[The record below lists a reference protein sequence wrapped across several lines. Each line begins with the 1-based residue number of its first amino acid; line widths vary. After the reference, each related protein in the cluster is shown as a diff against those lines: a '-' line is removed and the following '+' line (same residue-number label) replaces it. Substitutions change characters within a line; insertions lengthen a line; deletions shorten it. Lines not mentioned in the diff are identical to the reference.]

1 MRRFIPHAA
10 TALLLIAARAH
21 AQQMPDGM
29 QPQGPPPLPHPEI
42 AAPLPLPEHVPVWF
56 VVGGLLLLGL
66 LVAGI
71 LWLLFGRKAAGIA
84 PTKRPVKEA
93 LRALKDLR
101 NKADVMRPSEVGH
114 QVSEILRRFYEARY
128 GLPAPYR
135 TSQELFPK
143 VDLNQEPL
151 RRRLWRERY
160 EPLAAV
166 YDALSYAPVPATSAE
181 AVRLIDSAVAKLE
194 EERLNEDPLAN

>member
-1 MRRFIPHAA
+1 MTPFCLALAEGGNAFGPKAIWDAA
-10 TALLLIAARAH
+10 S
-21 AQQMPDGM
+21 
-29 QPQGPPPLPHPEI
+29 LPNRGI
-42 AAPLPLPEHVPVWF
+42 IC
-56 VVGGLLLLGL
+56 LLLGL

-135 TSQELFPK
+135 TALHCTAPICAA
-143 VDLNQEPL
+143 LHATPL
-151 RRRLWRERY
+151 HCT
-160 EPLAAV
+160 PLQCAACW
-166 YDALSYAPVPATSAE
+166 
-181 AVRLIDSAVAKLE
+181 
-194 EERLNEDPLAN
+194 